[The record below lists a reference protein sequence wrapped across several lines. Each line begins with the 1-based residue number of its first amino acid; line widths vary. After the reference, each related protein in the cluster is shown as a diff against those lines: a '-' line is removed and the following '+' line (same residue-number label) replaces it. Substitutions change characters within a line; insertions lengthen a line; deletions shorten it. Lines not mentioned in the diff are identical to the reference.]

1 MTKEEFEKKWIP
13 AISANIAEFLTDL
26 DSLFSPPA
34 ELYPVLGLDN
44 PYPLHI
50 VLEKLKWATNYL
62 LHKKNYD
69 GHGYEEL
76 NQCVRRA
83 EEIISCLKELNFNH
97 ISIKSF
103 LIWLEKEGGS
113 PFADKDALIDCYLQ
127 GIKNKK

>member
-1 MTKEEFEKKWIP
+1 MKEEIERILMNNFTRGDIKT
-13 AISANIAEFLTDL
+13 ATRQLSDLFALSAMPNNI
-26 DSLFSPPA
+26 
-34 ELYPVLGLDN
+34 LGLDN

-103 LIWLEKEGGS
+103 LIWLEKEGGNS
-113 PFADKDALIDCYLQ
+113 FIDKDALIDNYLQ
-127 GIKNKK
+127 SRKIKK